1 MLRDAIRVLKLDRR
15 LVHRRGWIDG
25 KELAQALA
33 ELPDV
38 EAKAAEPPPPLEEPP
53 AGRPDES

>member
-1 MLRDAIRVLKLDRR
+1 MLQDAIRVLKLDRR
-15 LVHRRGWIDG
+15 LVHRRGWIG
-25 KELAQALA
+25 AKELAEALA

-53 AGRPDES
+53 AGRSNES